1 MTKEHVRPDAI
12 DLAAGLAPCD
22 PAFALRDK
30 RPQFVT
36 GAAQCETSVLTP
48 QDDLGLSPN
57 LRAAVARRVALQSGN
72 EALIAQYPMPSDAAL
87 QALASGQEPSDPQ
100 QVAIAQHAD
109 MIALAPREANDAH
122 LKKLKEAG
130 LTVPQIIALSELL
143 AFVCFQM
150 QIAHGFSLLR

>member
-22 PAFALRDK
+22 PAFALRDT

-72 EALIAQYPMPSDAAL
+72 KALIAQYPMPSDAAL
-87 QALASGQEPSDPQ
+87 QALASGQEPSDPK

-109 MIALAPREANDAH
+109 MIALAPRTANDGH
-122 LKKLKEAG
+122 LQRLKEAG
-130 LTVPQIIALSELL
+130 LTIPQIIALSELL
-143 AFVCFQM
+143 AFVCFKM